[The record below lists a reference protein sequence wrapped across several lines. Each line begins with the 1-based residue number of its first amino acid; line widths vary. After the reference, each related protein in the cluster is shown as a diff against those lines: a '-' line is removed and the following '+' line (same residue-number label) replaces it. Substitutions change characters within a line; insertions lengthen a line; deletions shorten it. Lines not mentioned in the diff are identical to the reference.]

1 MRFRPHALP
10 SAQPVVQLGA
20 RACGTAAVTAVPW
33 DTSCVLCFLGIPGEL
48 TLSGFSEDFPRM
60 LLRAVACQSSVPFCY
75 SRMRF
80 GAHLALPCHTC
91 ESFLPPHSCVEL
103 CNLEAVHFAGA
114 WVPCRCW
121 FLHAGGGVLHLL
133 ACRSGSCPQD
143 LLLPLDILWP
153 TAPCRAALS
162 HLFNFWAGRSG
173 TQPKSDKEAFHS
185 AGAGLLLLPFHG
197 SGKTQGRWWSSAAN
211 LKFSSSQTTPALT
224 VWRSAGALCLL
235 ITWQMAAV
243 SDGSDSVSWMD
254 VYSHWGGRQQL
265 LSPAVM
271 APWVLWRGDMETAV

>member
-103 CNLEAVHFAGA
+103 CNFEAVHFAGA

-121 FLHAGGGVLHLL
+121 FLHAGDGVLRLL

-153 TAPCRAALS
+153 TAPCRTALS
-162 HLFNFWAGRSG
+162 HFISGLGDLGRNQKVTRKRFTLQVQGSSCSHFIG
-173 TQPKSDKEAFHS
+173 QERHKADD
-185 AGAGLLLLPFHG
+185 GAVLL
-197 SGKTQGRWWSSAAN
+197 TWSSPAAKP
-211 LKFSSSQTTPALT
+211 LLHWQC
-224 VWRSAGALCLL
+224 GALQELC
-235 ITWQMAAV
+235 A
-243 SDGSDSVSWMD
+243 
-254 VYSHWGGRQQL
+254 Y
-265 LSPAVM
+265 
-271 APWVLWRGDMETAV
+271 